1 MSASADT
8 MSRPKSNRG
17 VLAVRVLSWAA
28 AALFLVAFV
37 LVPRGIT
44 VFWSVYLLFF
54 GPVISVAVAAIVGF
68 VVCISTRRKISF
80 AYLLISL
87 AVMAGVGY
95 VTWFELRLRWYEIG
109 L

>member
-1 MSASADT
+1 MTTSVDT
-8 MSRPKSNRG
+8 TSGPKNNRG
-17 VLAVRVLSWAA
+17 TLPVKILVWSAVV
-28 AALFLVAFV
+28 LFLVAFV

-44 VFWSVYLLFF
+44 VFWSLYLLFF
-54 GPVISVAVAAIVGF
+54 GPVIVVDLAAIVGF
-68 VVCISTRRKISF
+68 VVCVSMRRRISL

-87 AVMAGVGY
+87 AVMVGVWY